1 MKPFDIYVIFLIVLF
16 VVGIIGAAITGNIW
30 WLALSVIPAAIF
42 AKWMRI

>member
-16 VVGIIGAAITGNIW
+16 IVGIISAGMTGNIW

-42 AKWMRI
+42 ARWMKV

>member
-1 MKPFDIYVIFLIVLF
+1 MKPFDFYVIFLIALF
-16 VVGIIGAAITGNIW
+16 VVGIIGAWMTGNIW

>member
-42 AKWMRI
+42 AKWMRV